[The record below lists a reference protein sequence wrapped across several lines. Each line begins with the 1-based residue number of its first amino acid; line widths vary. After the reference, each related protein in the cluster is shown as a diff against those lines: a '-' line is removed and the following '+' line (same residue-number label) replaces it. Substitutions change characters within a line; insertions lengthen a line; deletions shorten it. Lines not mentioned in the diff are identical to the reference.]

1 MSKEL
6 LLVAETV
13 ANEKMMEQGVIFD
26 ALEQGLAMAT
36 RKIND
41 MDWDVRVAIDRK
53 TGNYQTFRRWTILA
67 DDAEMENPEAQV
79 FLKDANDKDVEVGT
93 VLEEEIPSIEFGRIA
108 AQTAK
113 NVVIQKI
120 REAERDK
127 TVEEFKS
134 RVGELLSGTIKRV
147 TRDNIVVDLGDNGEG
162 LMPRTESIPREIYKV
177 GDRIRFYL
185 KEVFKDQKGA
195 HIILSRACPE
205 MLTEL
210 LRLEVPE
217 VAEEVIA
224 VKVAVR
230 DPGMR
235 AKIAVKTND
244 GRIDPVGACV
254 GMRGSRIQAV
264 TNELGGERI
273 DVIVFDDNPVQFV
286 INALAPA
293 EIVSIVMDE
302 EAHSMDVAVPEDQL
316 SLAIGKGGQNVRLAS
331 QLTGW
336 RLNVMAENEAEE
348 KEQLELSS
356 HKEILMTELGI
367 ESDVAD
373 LLINEGFAT
382 LEEIAYVPVKEL
394 LELGAFDE
402 EVVKELRDRAKN
414 ALLTRALSGKAE
426 DAPADDL
433 LALSGM
439 TPDVAKK
446 LAQKGIRTSEDLA
459 EQAVDELMDISGMTE
474 ALAAQIIMAA
484 RAPWFE

>member
-13 ANEKMMEQGVIFD
+13 ANEKMMDQGVIFD

-36 RKIND
+36 RKLNS
-41 MDWDVRVAIDRK
+41 MDWDVRVEIDRK
-53 TGNYQTFRRWTILA
+53 TGNYVTFRRWTVLA
-67 DDAEMENPEAQV
+67 DDAEMENPAAQI
-79 FLKDANDKDVEVGT
+79 FLKDADDKEVEAGT

-127 TVEEFKS
+127 TVEEFKG

-147 TRDNIVVDLGDNGEG
+147 TRDNIIVDLGENGEG
-162 LMPRTESIPREIYKV
+162 LMPRTESIPREIYKM

-185 KEVFKDQKGA
+185 KDVFKDQKGA
-195 HIILSRACPE
+195 HILLSRACPE
-205 MLTEL
+205 MLIEL

-217 VAEEVIA
+217 VAEEVIE
-224 VKVAVR
+224 VKCAVR

-273 DVIVFDDNPVQFV
+273 DVIVYDDNPVQFV
-286 INALAPA
+286 IHALAPA

-302 EAHSMDVAVPEDQL
+302 DAHSMDVAVPEDQL
-316 SLAIGKGGQNVRLAS
+316 SLAIGKNGQNVRLAS

-348 KEQLELSS
+348 KEQKELSS
-356 HKEILMTELGI
+356 QKEILMSELGV
-367 ESDVAD
+367 EEDVAN

-382 LEEIAYVPVKEL
+382 LEEVAYVPVKEL
-394 LELGAFDE
+394 LDLGAFE
-402 EVVKELRDRAKN
+402 EETVMELRDRAKN
-414 ALLTRALSGKAE
+414 ALLTRALSGKPAE
-426 DAPADDL
+426 VPAEDL
-433 LALSGM
+433 LALEGM
-439 TPDVAKK
+439 TLDIAQK
-446 LAQKGIRTSEDLA
+446 LAQHGIRTMEELA
-459 EQAVDELMDISGMTE
+459 EQAVDDLMDIPGMDRV
-474 ALAAQIIMAA
+474 LAAKIIMAA